1 MRPFEE
7 LLRQSATLHPHLCPR
22 QVLGVRMGLRGGA
35 ALGLDVPRTDKRLLV
50 FVEMDGCG
58 ADGVAVATGCW
69 VGRRTLR
76 VLDYGKLAATFVDT
90 HTAQTVRV
98 VPRPGI
104 REAARRYAPE
114 DRDRWTAQLEGYQ
127 LMPERELLLAQP
139 VTLTVNLEKLIGQP
153 GLRVT
158 CEACGEEIMNQREV
172 IHEEAVLCRACAGE
186 AYYQLAPVSLCQSD
200 MGQADWLPVPA

>member
-1 MRPFEE
+1 MRSIEE
-7 LLRQSATLHPHLCPR
+7 FLCQSAALHRHLCPR
-22 QVLGVRMGLRGGA
+22 QVLGVRMGLHGGA

-50 FVEMDGCG
+50 FVETDGCG
-58 ADGVAVATGCW
+58 ADGVSVATGCW

-90 HTAQTVRV
+90 HTGQAVRV
-98 VPRPGI
+98 VPRADI

-153 GLRVT
+153 GLRVA

-172 IHEEAVLCRACAGE
+172 IYGKMVLCRACVGE
-186 AYYQLAPVSLCQSD
+186 AYYRLAPVSVCQSD
-200 MGQADWLPVPA
+200 IGQAVRLPAPA